1 MPIAYCF
8 HGFGF
13 NVPCTIFPVHSHIH
27 KYLSIR
33 ILCTYLISIE
43 SATYLRGSKVP
54 EFSVP
59 HPPFFDCQGLI
70 GNGDAFLETLHRFH
84 LQSHEEGCEL
94 ANLAGLKW
102 LVLRKAKKSFG

>member
-1 MPIAYCF
+1 M
-8 HGFGF
+8 
-13 NVPCTIFPVHSHIH
+13 
-27 KYLSIR
+27 
-33 ILCTYLISIE
+33 
-43 SATYLRGSKVP
+43 P

-84 LQSHEEGCEL
+84 LQSHQEGYEL

-102 LVLRKAKKSFG
+102 LVLRKATESLG